1 MPNYRL
7 QVYLLAFMTVITL
20 VILFWNKLRVG
31 RFSIKE
37 VARPELIREYRLLKR
52 ISSYYWLIFSCF
64 GIMTVV
70 YAGLPQF
77 YYLFLPLEAFDIPV
91 INTVGLLLLGISLV
105 WIIIAQ
111 IQIDKELYRLSRNIE
126 RLEAMEMVRFSE
138 RLLISGMFILFLG
151 FSTTITN
158 LTGIVLVII
167 SGIIYL
173 RQFNSNKNLYFF

>member
-1 MPNYRL
+1 MPNPKL
-7 QVYLLAFMTVITL
+7 QVYLMAFMVVVTL
-20 VILFWNKLRVG
+20 VILFWNKLRMD

-37 VARPELIREYRLLKR
+37 VARPEMVKEYKLLKR
-52 ISSYYWLIFSCF
+52 ISGYYWLIFSCF
-64 GIMTVV
+64 GLMTIV

-77 YYLFLPLEAFDIPV
+77 YYIFLPLDAFDLPV
-91 INTVGLLLLGISLV
+91 INTMGLLILGVSLV

-126 RLEAMEMVRFSE
+126 KLEAMEMVRFSE

-158 LTGIVLVII
+158 ITGIALVLI
-167 SGIIYL
+167 SGFIYL
-173 RQFNSNKNLYFF
+173 KQFGTNRNLST

>member
-1 MPNYRL
+1 MPNPKL
-7 QVYLLAFMTVITL
+7 QVYLMAFMVVVTL
-20 VILFWNKLRVG
+20 IILFWNKLRLD

-37 VARPELIREYRLLKR
+37 VARPEMVKEYKLLKR
-52 ISSYYWLIFSCF
+52 ISGYYWLIFSCF
-64 GIMTVV
+64 GLMTIV

-77 YYLFLPLEAFDIPV
+77 YYLFLPLDAFDLPV
-91 INTVGLLLLGISLV
+91 INTMGLLILGVSLV

-126 RLEAMEMVRFSE
+126 KLEAMEMVRFSE

-158 LTGIVLVII
+158 IMGIVLVLI
-167 SGIIYL
+167 SGFIYL
-173 RQFNSNKNLYFF
+173 KQFSISRDLYI

>member
-1 MPNYRL
+1 M
-7 QVYLLAFMTVITL
+7 AFMVVVTL
-20 VILFWNKLRVG
+20 IILFWNKLRLD

-37 VARPELIREYRLLKR
+37 VARPEMVKEYKLLKR
-52 ISSYYWLIFSCF
+52 ISGYYWLIFSCF
-64 GIMTVV
+64 GLMTIV

-77 YYLFLPLEAFDIPV
+77 YYLFLPLDAFDLPV
-91 INTVGLLLLGISLV
+91 INTMGLLILGVSLV

-126 RLEAMEMVRFSE
+126 KLEAMEMVRFSE

-158 LTGIVLVII
+158 IMGIVLVLI
-167 SGIIYL
+167 SGFIYL
-173 RQFNSNKNLYFF
+173 KQFSISRDLYI